1 MCFEQRIKEYLSI
14 AKRLSQQC
22 NCVLMGSLA
31 LYLEYPQVLKN
42 FPGDVD
48 MMTSADEAN
57 LKNIIRVL
65 KAGGFKLLSWQD
77 EIDET
82 VSYELLKGRYY
93 IRGLKEIDKQ
103 SITVDIT
110 YESDVAEWQQV
121 KDCYVENQDIKV
133 FTKDVLITFLENS
146 EREKNQEQARLL
158 RQI

>member
-14 AKRLSQQC
+14 AQRLSRQC
-22 NCVLMGSLA
+22 DCVLMGSLA

-48 MMTSADEAN
+48 MMTSANEAN

-65 KAGGFKLLSWQD
+65 KDGGFKLFSWQD

-82 VSYELLKGRYY
+82 VSCKLLKGRYY

-110 YESDVAEWQQV
+110 YESDVVEWQQV
-121 KDCYVENQDIKV
+121 KDYYVENQGIKV
-133 FTKDVLITFLENS
+133 FAKDVLITLLEIS
-146 EREKNQEQARLL
+146 EKEKNQEQARLL